1 MLGDDTFPARQ
12 LGYPSAMRPL
22 LLCLVLPLAL
32 SCSSGNPSA
41 STAPA
46 PIPAGPRVAEL
57 ADAYMKSW
65 LDAFP
70 ENATYFSLPGARH
83 DRLTDNSLAA
93 LQAWQKTEDELAS
106 QLSRVDAEALW
117 GTPEWVTYGFL
128 REALEASRGLRV
140 CRNELWPANQMIGWH
155 TNATVLASMQ
165 PLGTADLRAQALARW
180 RSLPRF
186 VDTEIANL
194 REGIRL
200 GYSTPKRN
208 VQLVIDQLDGLLALP
223 ATESPF
229 YNPATRDEDAAFR
242 EEWEELV
249 RDGIQPAIRR
259 YRDYLKDE
267 YLAAAREP
275 QAVAANPDGARCY
288 AASLR
293 FFTTLDSS
301 PREVFDAGQRAIEE
315 RETRM
320 KELGRKLFG
329 TEDLAQIRKRL
340 RDDKEN
346 RFATRDEILA
356 FSRSAVERARKAIP
370 GWFGR
375 VPKADVVIEPQPEFQ
390 EASGSSQYFPA
401 SEDGSRPGTYQINLY
416 KPEDQDRGLVEST
429 AFHEAWPGHHLQLAL
444 AQERAQAHPITRFLF
459 NSGFAE
465 GWARYTETLADEM
478 ELYSSDRNRLSVLAA
493 VPSGMVVD
501 TGLHGLGWSR
511 EQAIE
516 YRLSKQIVL
525 NSEAASHYVDR
536 IAVLPGQMTTY
547 GVGEREFLAL
557 RKHARQALGDRFD
570 VKEFHDRVL
579 ENGSITLGMLREVVE
594 RWIGEKKERP

>member
-1 MLGDDTFPARQ
+1 
-12 LGYPSAMRPL
+12 MRPRL
-22 LLCLVLPLAL
+22 LLCLVLPVAL
-32 SCSSGNPSA
+32 SCSTGNPRPPA
-41 STAPA
+41 TAEIPA
-46 PIPAGPRVAEL
+46 PTAGPRVTEL

-65 LDAFP
+65 LEAFP

-93 LQAWQKTEDELAS
+93 VQAWQKTEDELAS
-106 QLSRVDAEALW
+106 QLSQVNAEALW
-117 GTPEWVTYGFL
+117 GTSEWVTYGFL

-140 CRNELWPANQMIGWH
+140 CRNELWPANQMIGWQ

-165 PLGTADLRAQALARW
+165 PVGTADLRAQALDRW

-223 ATESPF
+223 VTESPF
-229 YNPATRDEDAAFR
+229 YNPATRDDDPAFR
-242 EEWEELV
+242 KELEELV

-259 YRDYLKDE
+259 YRDYLRDE
-267 YLAAAREP
+267 YLAAARER

-293 FFTTLDSS
+293 TYTTLDRS
-301 PREVFDAGQRAIEE
+301 PREVFESGQRAIEE

-320 KELGRKLFG
+320 KELGRKVFG
-329 TEDLAQIRKRL
+329 TDDLAQIRKRL
-340 RDDKEN
+340 HEDKEN

-356 FSRSAVERARKAIP
+356 YSRTALERARKLIP
-370 GWFGR
+370 SWFGR
-375 VPKADVVIEPQPEFQ
+375 VPKADVVIEPQLEFQ
-390 EASGSSQYFPA
+390 ERSGSSQYFPA

-416 KPEDQDRGLVEST
+416 KPEVQDRGLVEST

-478 ELYSSDRNRLSVLAA
+478 GLYSSDRNRLSMLAA

-516 YRLSKQIVL
+516 YRLSKQIIV
-525 NSEAASHYVDR
+525 NSEAASDYVDR

-547 GVGEREFLAL
+547 GVGEREILAL
-557 RKHARQALGDRFD
+557 RERARQALGDRFD
-570 VKEFHDRVL
+570 IREFHDRVL
-579 ENGSITLGMLREVVE
+579 ENGSITLGMLEEVVE
-594 RWIGEKKERP
+594 RWIADRE